1 MKKKILT
8 ILLSCAILF
17 TSAGVFSGC
26 GILHQNNKRYY
37 ADAVAIVGEE
47 EVTRNEVLTMFN
59 YYYYTAGYYQYGY
72 TEEQVYKMVLESLIK
87 NKILVQEAKKL
98 PECQIDDADRA
109 YIWEQVFSNV
119 SSQIDSHESEI
130 KKIYGVEEEEKEQ
143 TTSAVTPFSEY
154 ERKTSTTKL
163 AQATEVKTKEQWL
176 ESIKSEANE
185 QTNKYR
191 YLAYRKYVNELARN
205 AEKYDNKVGTN
216 EEVLDNELNRLYT
229 YYEES
234 RLVSKYTAY
243 ISSKLSI
250 TDAEVMDKYNEIIKK
265 QIQQYSV
272 TGAYDSAITS
282 TSNTDLVI
290 YRDNCSEKS
299 YFTVQHILL
308 KFADYDDSIEIS
320 SSIKGASQELSEHR
334 YFVYQKGQG
343 SLEQEYEEEYLQDR
357 EEFAN
362 RDGSLDL
369 TYINPTTGETDKDD
383 DGNEKKFT
391 TIEDFEKL
399 LFGAEGVYTKYE
411 SSEITASELAEEF
424 LKLKYSFSKDSNV
437 TDLTNLT
444 NLVGY
449 TFSCNEEDDNGYIA
463 EFSETAYDLYDE
475 YVASNGTKYGIKKVV
490 TNFGVHYIMFTGV
503 ASDTTLTLDDKF
515 TMVRNETVYDYI
527 YDSLLTDKM
536 SNLTNST
543 TSLLYNEYKNANKIV
558 VKFEHYEDCL

>member
-8 ILLSCAILF
+8 ILLSCALLF

-26 GILHQNNKRYY
+26 GILHENNKRYY
-37 ADAVAIVGEE
+37 ADAVAIVGDE

-72 TEEQVYKMVLESLIK
+72 TEEQVYQMVLESLIK

-109 YIWEQVFSNV
+109 YIWEQVFNNV

-130 KKIYGVEEEEKEQ
+130 KKIYGVVEEEEEQ

-154 ERKTSTTKL
+154 ERKTSTTEL

-176 ESIKSEANE
+176 EFITSEANE

-191 YLAYRKYVNELARN
+191 YLAYRKYVNELVRN

-449 TFSCNEEDDNGYIA
+449 TFSCDEEDDNGYIA

>member
-26 GILHQNNKRYY
+26 GILHENNKRYY
-37 ADAVAIVGEE
+37 ADAVAIVGDE

-59 YYYYTAGYYQYGY
+59 YYYYTVGYYQYGY
-72 TEEQVYKMVLESLIK
+72 TEEQVYQMVLESLIK

-109 YIWEQVFSNV
+109 YIWEQVFNNV

-130 KKIYGVEEEEKEQ
+130 KKIYGVVEEEEEQ

-154 ERKTSTTKL
+154 ERKTSTTEL

-176 ESIKSEANE
+176 EFITSEANE

-191 YLAYRKYVNELARN
+191 YLAYRKYVNELVRN

>member
-8 ILLSCAILF
+8 ILLSCALLF

-72 TEEQVYKMVLESLIK
+72 TEEQVYKMVLEALIK
-87 NKILVQEAKKL
+87 TKILVQEAKKL

-154 ERKTSTTKL
+154 ERKTSTTEL

-176 ESIKSEANE
+176 ESIRSEANE

-191 YLAYRKYVNELARN
+191 YLAYRKYVNELVRN

-449 TFSCNEEDDNGYIA
+449 TFSCDEEDDNGYIA

>member
-26 GILHQNNKRYY
+26 GILHENNKRYY
-37 ADAVAIVGEE
+37 ADAVAIVGDE

-59 YYYYTAGYYQYGY
+59 YYYYTVGYYQYGH
-72 TEEQVYKMVLESLIK
+72 TEEQVYQMVLESLIK

-109 YIWEQVFSNV
+109 YIWEQVFNNV

-130 KKIYGVEEEEKEQ
+130 KKIYGVVEEEEEQ

-154 ERKTSTTKL
+154 ERKTSTTEL

-176 ESIKSEANE
+176 EYIKSEANE

-191 YLAYRKYVNELARN
+191 YLAYRKYVNELVRN

-503 ASDTTLTLDDKF
+503 VSDTTLTLDDKF

>member
-26 GILHQNNKRYY
+26 GILHENNKRYY
-37 ADAVAIVGEE
+37 ADAVAIVGDE

-59 YYYYTAGYYQYGY
+59 YYYYTVGYYQYGY
-72 TEEQVYKMVLESLIK
+72 TEEQVYQMVLESLIK

-109 YIWEQVFSNV
+109 YIWEQVFNNV

-130 KKIYGVEEEEKEQ
+130 KKIYGVVEEEEEQ

-154 ERKTSTTKL
+154 ERKTSTTEL

-176 ESIKSEANE
+176 EFITSEANE

-191 YLAYRKYVNELARN
+191 YLAYRKYVNELVRN

-282 TSNTDLVI
+282 TSNTDLVV

-449 TFSCNEEDDNGYIA
+449 TFSCDEEDDNGYIA

>member
-26 GILHQNNKRYY
+26 GILHENNKRYY
-37 ADAVAIVGEE
+37 ADAVAIVGDEK
-47 EVTRNEVLTMFN
+47 VTRNEVLTMFN
-59 YYYYTAGYYQYGY
+59 YYYYTVGYYQYGY
-72 TEEQVYKMVLESLIK
+72 TEEQVYQMVLESLIK

-109 YIWEQVFSNV
+109 YIWEQVFNNV

-130 KKIYGVEEEEKEQ
+130 KKIYGVVEEEEEQ

-154 ERKTSTTKL
+154 ERKTSTTEL

-176 ESIKSEANE
+176 EYIKSEANE

-191 YLAYRKYVNELARN
+191 YLAYRKYVNELVRN